1 MNKEKSGQLN
11 LLPLKQAYLVKKL
24 QNGDSSRLASLKLV
38 QAEIQLWYEQD
49 SEKVKLQ
56 SRSDEI
62 DSSENVRIYHHEL
75 HAKHIKKS
83 SILKLK
89 TEKGLLEGH
98 AACAEYLEQA
108 VGDLLLHPADL
119 DADSSVERPVLN
131 V

>member
-1 MNKEKSGQLN
+1 MGTAQGWPVLSL
-11 LLPLKQAYLVKKL
+11 
-24 QNGDSSRLASLKLV
+24 SRLKFNFGMN
-38 QAEIQLWYEQD
+38 

-75 HAKHIKKS
+75 HAKHINKS
-83 SILKLK
+83 AILKLK

-119 DADSSVERPVLN
+119 DADAQDALLKEVKCVFTAKDNEMMRKLPTKDEVK
-131 V
+131 

>member
-1 MNKEKSGQLN
+1 M
-11 LLPLKQAYLVKKL
+11 
-24 QNGDSSRLASLKLV
+24 LASLKIV

-75 HAKHIKKS
+75 HAKHIKRF
-83 SILKLK
+83 SILKLE

-98 AACAEYLEQA
+98 AA
-108 VGDLLLHPADL
+108 
-119 DADSSVERPVLN
+119 
-131 V
+131 